1 MDTEG
6 TCLLLAGQTTQV
18 RHGVL
23 LWLPTLALGG
33 WTVAPRC
40 PKGPHLQLV
49 FMFLV
54 DPGQQ
59 LSLPSVEGIN
69 EGVTLGHQTGL
80 KLHTVFLNKKA
91 PFSSTCLG
99 SLGSHRNQSTSVLFT
114 EEMGRNSV
122 HRAH

>member
-1 MDTEG
+1 MPAPVWPDHTGE
-6 TCLLLAGQTTQV
+6 AW
-18 RHGVL
+18 R
-23 LWLPTLALGG
+23 PP
-33 WTVAPRC
+33 VAAHPC
-40 PKGPHLQLV
+40 PGRLDCCSPLSQGATHLQLV

-99 SLGSHRNQSTSVLFT
+99 SLGSHRNQSTSVLST